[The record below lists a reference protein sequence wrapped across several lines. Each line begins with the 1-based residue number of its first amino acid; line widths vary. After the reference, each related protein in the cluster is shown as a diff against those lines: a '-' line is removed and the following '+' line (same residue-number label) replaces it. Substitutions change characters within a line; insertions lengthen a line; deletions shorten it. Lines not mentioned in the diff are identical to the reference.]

1 MKHDKKIAA
10 LLLAAVLM
18 LTMLAGCDLNWGDDV
33 PSSTEASDMTEET
46 IPGYEGENGKPL
58 KVDFMTHGA
67 VSEDAPALDSKKI
80 VIAGVSYE
88 FPCAVSRFMENGWH
102 FYSDEIAEQTVSAD
116 TETNVM
122 GFTLY
127 TEEDGITLEIGRLRN
142 DASNKTAVKD
152 CLVTKLTV
160 SVVSDTGERLEF
172 ILPGGITERSTAAD
186 VIEVYG
192 PAVDNTSFGYVQTG
206 TSLLYYAEN
215 EASDMSYAFHF
226 SDDGA
231 ITGFVV
237 IFES

>member
-1 MKHDKKIAA
+1 MKHDKKLAA
-10 LLLAAVLM
+10 LLLAAILM
-18 LTMLAGCDLNWGDDV
+18 LTMLAGCDLNGGDDV
-33 PSSTEASDMTEET
+33 SSSTDASDVTEET

-58 KVDFMTHGA
+58 KVDFMTHGT
-67 VSEDAPALDSKKI
+67 VSEDAPALDSRKI
-80 VIAGVSYE
+80 VIAGASYE
-88 FPCAVSRFMENGWH
+88 FPCSVSHFTENGWH
-102 FYSDEIAEQTVSAD
+102 FYSDDIAEQSVSAS

-127 TEEDGITLEIGRLRN
+127 AEEGRSSLEIDRLRN
-142 DASNKTAVKD
+142 DASGKSAVKD

-160 SVVSDTGERLEF
+160 SVVSDAGERLEF

-186 VIEVYG
+186 VIEVFG

-206 TSLLYYAEN
+206 TSLLYYAEH
-215 EASDMSYAFHF
+215 ETSDMSFAFHF

-237 IFES
+237 IYES